1 MIFLAH
7 QGGWDEALIF
17 GLVVAIGLF
26 VLRRT
31 ERKVRDA
38 ADAEDESTDA
48 E

>member
-17 GLVVAIGLF
+17 GLVVAVGLF

-31 ERKVRDA
+31 ERRVRDA
-38 ADAEDESTDA
+38 ADEEAEPTDDE
-48 E
+48 